1 MNRTDEGTAFI
12 TREGYNGNY
21 SLHKSPKSARAL
33 ILTLH
38 EYLESYG
45 MNTGSWRY

>member
-12 TREGYNGNY
+12 TREGYHGNY
-21 SLHKSPKSARAL
+21 SLHKSPKSARAP